1 MAIVV
6 DQLVTEFIAKDGVS
20 GPAKS
25 MTGAI
30 GSMASSIPAAT
41 AALIAFGGAVA
52 VAAAGSLVSLGEKA
66 VRASADIGQL
76 KLALG
81 TVSDQ
86 PDKQFERL
94 VAVSNE
100 LGADIEA
107 LTMSFVGLRAA
118 GAEMELTERAVRS
131 FANAARTVPNSTA
144 ALQQAFLGLRQI
156 QSSDIIQGEEIK
168 QITEALPQA
177 AKVLKEAFNT
187 IKGEDMRAQGV
198 TPQVFVETL
207 IAGMEKLPVAAG
219 GATLAWTRFDNAVK
233 LSLAT
238 MGDSLNQTL
247 TPMLNDLTDNLNR
260 LGSEGGTLDR
270 IGEKWAAI
278 FSVEANNGV
287 ASMLALLMG
296 TLEAMPAA
304 LQKIGGE
311 ILAVVDAIK
320 SGNVMAFNQAML
332 NYLFWGDNATQF
344 GQDAKSNADKILLEM
359 GVRGGTGATMGAQ
372 LGAGSP
378 VTESA
383 TTNPVVS
390 QLAKIE
396 RNTRPLLDFQ
406 QYTLGGGE
414 FGQMGVTATEI
425 AGLKGMATRSKVETA
440 VRNLVSALEED
451 ATSRAMKAFGSMK
464 KMGATY

>member
-6 DQLVTEFIAKDGVS
+6 DQLVTEFVAKDGVS

-30 GSMASSIPAAT
+30 GGMASSIPAAT
-41 AALIAFGGAVA
+41 AALVAFGGAVA
-52 VAAAGSLVSLGEKA
+52 VAAAGGIANLGERA
-66 VRASADIGQL
+66 IRASAEIGQL

-94 VAVSNE
+94 TSISNE

-118 GAEMELTERAVRS
+118 GAEMGLAERAVRS

-177 AKVLKEAFNT
+177 AKVLKDAFGT

-198 TPQVFVETL
+198 GPTEFVDAL

-233 LSLAT
+233 LSFAQA
-238 MGDSLNQTL
+238 GDSLNDKFS
-247 TPMLNDLTDNLNR
+247 PMIDKVTDALIK
-260 LGSEGGTLDR
+260 LGEDGGVIDR
-270 IGEKWAAI
+270 IGEKWANL
-278 FSVEANNGV
+278 FSPEVQTGMLGV
-287 ASMLALLMG
+287 LALLIG
-296 TLEAMPAA
+296 TLEAIPSAIQRVA
-304 LQKIGGE
+304 KE
-311 ILAVVDAIK
+311 IVWLMNAIK
-320 SGNVMAFNQAML
+320 SMNPVAVAMAGAYLINPADNFMAF
-332 NYLFWGDNATQF
+332 TQDV
-344 GQDAKSNADKILLEM
+344 GENTARIMGEMMMPSSKGVPDQDAQDQSNPTVKSLKTLE
-359 GVRGGTGATMGAQ
+359 
-372 LGAGSP
+372 
-378 VTESA
+378 
-383 TTNPVVS
+383 
-390 QLAKIE
+390 KIE
-396 RNTRPLLDFQ
+396 RNTRPLLDFR
-406 QYTLGGGE
+406 QYVLGDGE
-414 FGQMGVTATEI
+414 LGAAGVTPTEI
-425 AGLKGMATRSKVETA
+425 AGLKGMKSRSKVESA
-440 VRNLVSALEED
+440 VWALVSAIKDD
-451 ATSRAMKAFGSMK
+451 AKIEALKAMGSTK
-464 KMGATY
+464 RMGAAR